1 MKENKLLASINN
13 YIQGMHV
20 VFNDINISEKEIWE
34 EEHCDIQKKIEL
46 GFEIGLP
53 ANETQ
58 FSKTV
63 TKKDFFFPNKLLSML
78 AGSYLG
84 FKCNFCFLLMPCFGH
99 QATIST

>member
-1 MKENKLLASINN
+1 MT
-13 YIQGMHV
+13 
-20 VFNDINISEKEIWE
+20 F
-34 EEHCDIQKKIEL
+34 KKKNEL

-63 TKKDFFFPNKLLSML
+63 TKKDFFSDKLLLML

-84 FKCNFCFLLMPCFGH
+84 FKCNFCFLLMPFFGH